1 MKIDKLKIFEK
12 KKKKKKSLTNFNLS
26 SALDNTFGDEAKG
39 KKKENIVVL
48 LSSEISEK
56 LSCPVRKSSFLNY
69 FYQKNPKV
77 QNLGGF
83 SITWTC
89 RNECFP
95 DHDTLIYYHLFLIF
109 DYWVSHLRQHIF
121 PSP

>member
-1 MKIDKLKIFEK
+1 MNAFFTLNSNTAMKIDKLKIFAK
-12 KKKKKKSLTNFNLS
+12 RKKSLTNFNLS

-39 KKKENIVVL
+39 GEKKKGKKKKENIVVL

-83 SITWTC
+83 SIT
-89 RNECFP
+89 
-95 DHDTLIYYHLFLIF
+95 
-109 DYWVSHLRQHIF
+109 
-121 PSP
+121 